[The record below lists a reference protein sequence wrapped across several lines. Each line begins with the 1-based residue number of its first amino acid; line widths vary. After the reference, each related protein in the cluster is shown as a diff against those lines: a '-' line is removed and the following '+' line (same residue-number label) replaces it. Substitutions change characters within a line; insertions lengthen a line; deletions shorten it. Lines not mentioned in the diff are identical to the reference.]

1 MTDWCANA
9 LGALD
14 DARAEILGAEGETL
28 MVIVTVSTADLL
40 GDRPVS
46 FYGNIAPDALG
57 PFLGHCAQ
65 RIADRDQREGTCPTS
80 PR

>member
-1 MTDWCANA
+1 MTDWRTNA

-14 DARAEILGAEGETL
+14 DARAEILGAEGESL
-28 MVIVTVSTADLL
+28 MVIITVSTADLL

-46 FYGNIAPDALG
+46 FYGNIARGALG
-57 PFLGHCAQ
+57 PFLGHCAA
-65 RIADRDQREGTCPTS
+65 RIADREQRGDTCPTS